1 MILYRNI
8 SIEELNSLLLNKKIE
23 GKIFEENEDSG
34 YRKELGPVVMFFAEP
49 RNLTTHGYDA
59 LLKCR
64 IPKDRIVGEGIA
76 KYHMVDKYA
85 IDEPYI
91 EHSKEVYVREYS
103 LKDIIEIEE
112 LFPSSIISQDIL
124 EFSFYLED
132 LGYINTISE
141 LSEPYGGINEKA
153 MANIITEMPEKTI
166 RDFANYEDDISEIDK
181 VKFVE
186 EVLFY
191 KEFLDRLHKGCL
203 QRCIK
208 IGGFNNEE

>member
-8 SIEELNSLLLNKKIE
+8 SIEELNNLLLNEKIE
-23 GKIFEENEDSG
+23 GKVFEENEDSG
-34 YRKELGPVVMFFAEP
+34 YKKEMGSVVMFFIEP
-49 RNLTTHGYDA
+49 RNFTTHGYDA

-64 IPKDRIVGEGIA
+64 IPKARIVGEGIA

-85 IDEPYI
+85 IDEPYT
-91 EHSKEVYVREYS
+91 EHLKEVYVREYS

-141 LSEPYGGINEKA
+141 LSESYGGINEKT
-153 MANIITEMPEKTI
+153 MANIITEMPEETI
-166 RDFANYEDDISEIDK
+166 RDFANYENDINEIDK